1 MVEHPSKDIVGSEG
15 SELAG
20 KKIALC
26 ITGSVAA
33 YKSPDLARELMR
45 LGAEVFCVMTQAAQK
60 IIHPYLM
67 EWATGNPVVT
77 ELTGGLEHV
86 ALAGE
91 HEERVDLV
99 LVAPAT
105 ANTISKAACGI
116 GDTSVTSVISTA
128 MGAGIPIIVV
138 PAMHES
144 MYKHPAV
151 AENLRK
157 LREMGVYVVEPVI
170 EEKKAKLPDVQD
182 VVDEVVNV
190 LSPKDM
196 QGMKVLVTAGPT
208 YEPIDPVRII
218 TNRSSGKMGIAIA
231 REARRRGAEVTLV
244 CGPTDVRIPR
254 GIKTIWVETTQQ
266 LFDAVVTELKSS
278 AYDVVAA
285 AAAAA
290 DYTPEKAFGYKVP
303 TREHPSLEIKLTSTP
318 KVIDTVKEV
327 SPSSF
332 LIAFRAEYGVSDEE
346 LIQSAIKRMKTAN
359 ADMIVVNDVGRPN
372 VGFRYDTNEVFVID
386 KDENV
391 VHIPLTSKKE
401 VAKRVMDMA
410 LARMGRAVF
419 AQQ

>member
-254 GIKTIWVETTQQ
+254 G
-266 LFDAVVTELKSS
+266 
-278 AYDVVAA
+278 
-285 AAAAA
+285 
-290 DYTPEKAFGYKVP
+290 
-303 TREHPSLEIKLTSTP
+303 R
-318 KVIDTVKEV
+318 
-327 SPSSF
+327 
-332 LIAFRAEYGVSDEE
+332 
-346 LIQSAIKRMKTAN
+346 
-359 ADMIVVNDVGRPN
+359 
-372 VGFRYDTNEVFVID
+372 
-386 KDENV
+386 
-391 VHIPLTSKKE
+391 
-401 VAKRVMDMA
+401 
-410 LARMGRAVF
+410 
-419 AQQ
+419 